1 MTIKTVSPGITRI
14 EIENRKGYLVRL
26 SRNGNRINQYY
37 SDSVNGGKQKAL
49 KVAKKAYDELFAE
62 YGPVEHSTKNL
73 LTHRNTTGVVGV
85 HLAHSKDNRYEGCE
99 YSAYCASWMS
109 ESGTR
114 DKISFSFNKYG
125 EDAAFDL
132 AVIARKEENS
142 DREAVVAKYA
152 RTAKGKRN
160 LKASAKPGVSK
171 KAAKKTSKPK
181 SKKSKKSVKKSSRKA
196 AKKVAKKT
204 VKKSSRKAAKKS
216 VKKSAKKSSRKV
228 AKKRTKKSVKK
239 TAKKKT
245 RRR

>member
-1 MTIKTVSPGITRI
+1 MAIKTVSPGITRI

-49 KVAKKAYDELFAE
+49 KAAKKAYDDLFAE

-109 ESGTR
+109 ESGSR

-132 AVIARKEENS
+132 AVMARKEEIA
-142 DREAVVAKYA
+142 DRDTVVAKYA

-160 LKASAKPGVSK
+160 LKASAKPGASEA
-171 KAAKKTSKPK
+171 AAKNTSKTNA
-181 SKKSKKSVKKSSRKA
+181 KKSKKSVKKSTQKA

-204 VKKSSRKAAKKS
+204 VKKSARKASKKSAKKSVKKSSRKVAKKATKKS
-216 VKKSAKKSSRKV
+216 VKKSAKK
-228 AKKRTKKSVKK
+228 KSL
-239 TAKKKT
+239 
-245 RRR
+245 R